1 MSEPFPLHLT
11 NFNDV
16 TCGVNLL
23 EKKILT
29 PLGSQGLSCLLAR

>member
-16 TCGVNLL
+16 MCGVNLL
-23 EKKILT
+23 ENKILT
-29 PLGSQGLSCLLAR
+29 PLGSQGLSCLLAL